1 MANIWEKD
9 ISILAGNLN
18 LGGNY
23 LVTAVNVLKDIQK
36 SIGDWKKKSNLSLC
50 FGVVALHVPRR
61 LIMNALFFI
70 HIKNGIKDPRK
81 KDTLLW
87 EVI

>member
-36 SIGDWKKKSNLSLC
+36 SIGDWKKNQISHC
-50 FGVVALHVPRR
+50 ALE
-61 LIMNALFFI
+61 LLLFMSQE
-70 HIKNGIKDPRK
+70 D
-81 KDTLLW
+81 W
-87 EVI
+87 